1 MIHGIIRLL
10 VHSLLLLQ
18 ANHATRL
25 LKRICLMFHSKI
37 ELPIL
42 FNDFYRLF
50 LSWLD
55 GVDETIIQAIITT
68 QITVASGGSQLAQ
81 KIDQKLKNVS
91 FLHLEKDVS
100 RILFSL
106 KNKTFGQQFSTLFN
120 PVR

>member
-1 MIHGIIRLL
+1 
-10 VHSLLLLQ
+10 
-18 ANHATRL
+18 
-25 LKRICLMFHSKI
+25 MFHSKI

-68 QITVASGGSQLAQ
+68 QITVASGGSQFAQ

-91 FLHLEKDVS
+91 FLHLEKDVP